1 MLMPRRTKYRKVMRG
16 RMRGK
21 AYRGSNISFG
31 EYGLQSIEPA
41 WVTSRQIEAARRAI
55 TNYLKR
61 GGKVW
66 IRIFPDKPVTQKPA
80 ETRMG
85 SGKGNPEYW
94 VAVVKPG
101 RILFEVAG
109 VPAAQAETAL
119 LRAGMKMPMG
129 CRFVTRPQVGI
140 LVGGYH
146 EPELFENT
154 EYDAEL
160 EAEAA
165 EAAEVAEEA
174 GETATEDADGESTES
189 ASEDKS

>member
-85 SGKGNPEYW
+85 KGKGNPEYW

-101 RILFEVAG
+101 RMLFEIAG
-109 VPAAQAETAL
+109 VSSDRAEEAL
-119 LRAGMKMPMG
+119 RRAGMKMPMKTK
-129 CRFVTRPQVGI
+129 VLTRETPGAPAV
-140 LVGGYH
+140 
-146 EPELFENT
+146 
-154 EYDAEL
+154 
-160 EAEAA
+160 AA
-165 EAAEVAEEA
+165 EEGAA
-174 GETATEDADGESTES
+174 
-189 ASEDKS
+189 